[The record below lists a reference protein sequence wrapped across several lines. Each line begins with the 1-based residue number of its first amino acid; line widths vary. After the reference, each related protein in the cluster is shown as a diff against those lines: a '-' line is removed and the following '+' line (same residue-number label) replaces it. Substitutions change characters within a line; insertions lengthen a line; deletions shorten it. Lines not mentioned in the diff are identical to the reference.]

1 MRPTAGR
8 PPTDMRPLTVGF
20 AGVHR
25 SVPNPPQAAGG
36 GGAGGPEHPGGHNW
50 ASGFA
55 QLSNDEVHVT
65 AVYDFDSNTR
75 NAFLQAWGP
84 TWPSM
89 ELHNSLESM
98 LANHPPDILCLATAQ
113 GLHAE
118 HIESAAAAGV
128 RGIVVEKPLCTTL
141 AEADRIFSAAER
153 HAVKLANGT
162 ELRWDRGYTRV
173 SNLIADGLLG
183 EVTHVTA
190 MGVGDLI
197 NHGCHFYDTMLM
209 LVGDP
214 DPLWARGT
222 VDDVSSL
229 PADDWHRG
237 DPPGHGTIG
246 LSNGVTLT
254 IMPEG
259 GARAFSIV
267 GTKGR
272 LEVVNEAR
280 QAWHVAFDETGAS
293 LPPRLVPGI
302 DPREDHPEYDSAWVR
317 GGDLVR
323 DLVAAVR
330 ASDPDVR
337 TRCDI
342 AEMRKL
348 TEIGFALHASS
359 SKGGALVRLP
369 VSPAER
375 ESIRVDSRRWG
386 NDPR

>member
-1 MRPTAGR
+1 
-8 PPTDMRPLTVGF
+8 
-20 AGVHR
+20 
-25 SVPNPPQAAGG
+25 
-36 GGAGGPEHPGGHNW
+36 
-50 ASGFA
+50 
-55 QLSNDEVHVT
+55 
-65 AVYDFDSNTR
+65 
-75 NAFLQAWGP
+75 
-84 TWPSM
+84 
-89 ELHNSLESM
+89 
-98 LANHPPDILCLATAQ
+98 
-113 GLHAE
+113 
-118 HIESAAAAGV
+118 
-128 RGIVVEKPLCTTL
+128 
-141 AEADRIFSAAER
+141 
-153 HAVKLANGT
+153 
-162 ELRWDRGYTRV
+162 
-173 SNLIADGLLG
+173 
-183 EVTHVTA
+183 
-190 MGVGDLI
+190 
-197 NHGCHFYDTMLM
+197 
-209 LVGDP
+209 
-214 DPLWARGT
+214 
-222 VDDVSSL
+222 
-229 PADDWHRG
+229 
-237 DPPGHGTIG
+237 
-246 LSNGVTLT
+246 
-254 IMPEG
+254 MPEG

-302 DPREDHPEYDSAWVR
+302 DPREDYPEYDSAWVR